1 MTDLFNDSPLP
12 FTLPKGPGFASH
24 FDDDLK
30 AFKISIPDGQ
40 LLYAE
45 NFLDQKIIDRT
56 VEFFLESNNGPR
68 RDEKWAELSAEE
80 LVALEFHNISWKQDY
95 ISMYGKRHPLP
106 RLTAWYGEPG
116 TSYKYSG
123 IQSTANDWTNN
134 KGLQYLKTQIETLAG
149 VEFNSVLL
157 NWYRDGSDKISW
169 HADDEREFGTNPVI
183 GSLNFG
189 VTRDFQVRRIDN
201 HKEKFKI
208 PLSSGSA
215 LVMSG
220 AMQHHWQHCVNPSTK
235 IHGSRFNLT
244 FRQVL

>member
-1 MTDLFNDSPLP
+1 MD
-12 FTLPKGPGFASH
+12 
-24 FDDDLK
+24 
-30 AFKISIPDGQ
+30 
-40 LLYAE
+40 
-45 NFLDQKIIDRT
+45 FLNKKIIDRT
-56 VEFFLESNNGPR
+56 VEFFLENNNGPR
-68 RDEKWAELSAEE
+68 GDAEWAELSADQ
-80 LVALEFHNISWKQDY
+80 LAAQDFHNIRWKQDY

-134 KGLQYLKTQIETLAG
+134 KGLQYLRGQIEALAR

-157 NWYRDGSDKISW
+157 NWYRGGSDKISW
-169 HADDEREFGTNPVI
+169 HADDEKEFGENPVI

-189 VTRDFQVRRIDN
+189 VTRDFQIRRIDN

-220 AMQHHWQHCVNPSTK
+220 AMQHNWQHCVHSSTK
-235 IHGSRFNLT
+235 ISGSRFNLT
-244 FRQVL
+244 FRQVLQG